1 VGSGKPDRPAWAES
15 SGDQMKPNAAWGGQD
30 PPRLGIEV
38 VIGAIAVVV
47 IVGAIVWAVLH

>member
-1 VGSGKPDRPAWAES
+1 VKPDRPAWAES
-15 SGDQMKPNAAWGGQD
+15 SGDQVKPNAAWGGQD